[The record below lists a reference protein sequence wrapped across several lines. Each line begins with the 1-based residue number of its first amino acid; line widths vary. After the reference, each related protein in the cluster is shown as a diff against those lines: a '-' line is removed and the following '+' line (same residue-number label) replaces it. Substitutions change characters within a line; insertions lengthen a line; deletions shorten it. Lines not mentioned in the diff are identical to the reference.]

1 MVDHTTQG
9 AGNVNE
15 LSLFS
20 GVACMTLGLR
30 LAGLEVRTIGYIE
43 SDPYCQEVI
52 KARIEDGLLD
62 DAPIW
67 PDIRAF
73 DGTQCR

>member
-1 MVDHTTQG
+1 MLT
-9 AGNVNE
+9 E

-20 GVACMTLGLR
+20 GYGGFSLSLR
-30 LAGLEVRTIGYIE
+30 LAGLEVKTIGYCEIE
-43 SDPYCQEVI
+43 PYCQGII
-52 KARIEDGLLD
+52 KARIRDGLLD

-73 DGTQCR
+73 DGSESLNDLT